1 MCATSWVSDDLAH
14 IKGFCTVMTDD
25 TSLGPIMEM
34 SQEWKF
40 SQNFLSGMRDPS
52 PDKVLKSV
60 YNVVILLVT
69 RN

>member
-1 MCATSWVSDDLAH
+1 MHEYEYVFATSWVSDDLAH

-40 SQNFLSGMRDPS
+40 AQNFLSGMRDSS
-52 PDKVLKSV
+52 PDKVLKSA
-60 YNVVILLVT
+60 
-69 RN
+69 